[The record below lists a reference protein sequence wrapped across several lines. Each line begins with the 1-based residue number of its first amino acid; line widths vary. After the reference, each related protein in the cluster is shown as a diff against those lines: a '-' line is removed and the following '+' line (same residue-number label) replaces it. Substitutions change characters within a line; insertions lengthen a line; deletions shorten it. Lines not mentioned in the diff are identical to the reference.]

1 MKEGNYDIMYSGSH
15 DFFFNIY
22 LQLCNQ
28 DFLLG
33 FTVNL
38 TEISSILKKKTTK
51 NSLSLY
57 EFVIGGYRDTHLVII
72 CIHKCMF

>member
-38 TEISSILKKKTTK
+38 TEISSILKKINKK
-51 NSLSLY
+51 IHCH
-57 EFVIGGYRDTHLVII
+57 VRVCHWGMGYTFSDYMHS
-72 CIHKCMF
+72 